1 MRNKS
6 KAGVIFKILAALL
19 GMALIA
25 AGCGGDSG
33 DEAEGGSTTTEVAA
47 APTTTADATGTIATD
62 TAQPTT
68 SAATAPPSA
77 NEAETSASTAEQT
90 GSGCDVEPFQDPRGG
105 IFQEHQDKMDRCHP
119 FQSLDAFCL
128 TQDAPGV
135 PLEATDRG
143 ITEDSISFVH
153 LRTTLEDLESL
164 GFATDVGDPT
174 KMFETF
180 VWYVNNVCGGVH
192 GRQIDLSLIEVP
204 PTGSDVDALRNAACI
219 EATEDRDAVIVLN
232 STGFSGTA
240 NLCFA
245 EQDPKAA
252 FVSSQNM
259 PLEYLERGEGRL
271 IALALALE
279 ESLQFLA
286 QAVIAEGLL
295 EGKTVGVLG
304 TDSPGEGGEAVS
316 NFVSL
321 LEDAGVNVAV
331 YDTIGCAGGLMCT
344 DGTIESVSKLIEENV
359 DVLFPTLNT
368 LSLPNYI
375 GEMVR
380 QGFEPGDITFYNS
393 NASSQARDIVASK
406 IVQFG
411 GEDAGRLYDGTVII
425 DEADTGARLEDDYA
439 PIRFNQMCYDTYL
452 EHHENVPGD
461 EDLTDPPH
469 DAYDPDGNTQF
480 GMVAQ
485 VCAFMRVALRAVY
498 DAGPNPTRDEIYE
511 ALVNLGPI
519 DSNGMFPHTIRPG
532 KTQSADVIHKMI
544 FSYPCA
550 AGEEFATDQ
559 GTCIMNAPDD
569 EWRLVER

>member
-1 MRNKS
+1 MRSTS
-6 KAGVIFKILAALL
+6 KMWVVFKVLGVLL
-19 GMALIA
+19 GVALVA

-33 DEAEGGSTTTEVAA
+33 DEAGSTTTTEASVATTA
-47 APTTTADATGTIATD
+47 ANEMPTTTT
-62 TAQPTT
+62 TALPSTT
-68 SAATAPPSA
+68 
-77 NEAETSASTAEQT
+77 EAETPIPTATED
-90 GSGCDVEPFQDPRGG
+90 GCDIEPFQDPRGG
-105 IFQEHQDKMDRCHP
+105 IFQEFQSEIDRCHP

-128 TQDAPGV
+128 SQDTPDV

-153 LRTTLEDLESL
+153 LRTTLEDLASL

-245 EQDPKAA
+245 EQDPKVA

-304 TDSPGEGGEAVS
+304 TDSPGEGGEAVD

-321 LEDAGVNVAV
+321 LRDAGVNVAV

-344 DGTIESVSKLIEENV
+344 DGTTESVSNLIEKNV

-393 NASSQARDIVASK
+393 NAASQARDIVASK

-439 PIRFNQMCYDTYL
+439 PIKFNQMCYDTYF

-461 EDLTDPPH
+461 EDLSDPPH
-469 DAYDPDGNTQF
+469 DAYDPDGNTPF

-498 DAGPNPTRDEIYE
+498 DAGPNPTREEVYE
-511 ALVNLGPI
+511 ALLNLGPI

-532 KTQSADVIHKMI
+532 KTQSADVIHKMV

>member
-1 MRNKS
+1 MRKAS
-6 KAGVIFKILAALL
+6 KAGAMFKVLGVLL
-19 GMALIA
+19 GMALVA

-33 DEAEGGSTTTEVAA
+33 DEAEGTTTTEVSVANE
-47 APTTTADATGTIATD
+47 TVT
-62 TAQPTT
+62 TT
-68 SAATAPPSA
+68 SAATATAPAEASEPTDASSPGTS
-77 NEAETSASTAEQT
+77 EAESSVSTTAVAAS
-90 GSGCDVEPFQDPRGG
+90 GGCDIEPFQDPRGG

-119 FQSLDAFCL
+119 FQSLDSFCL
-128 TQDAPGV
+128 AQDPPDVA
-135 PLEATDRG
+135 LEATDRG

-204 PTGSDVDALRNAACI
+204 VTGSDVDALRNAACI

-245 EQDPKAA
+245 EQDPKVA

-271 IALALALE
+271 IALSLALE

-304 TDSPGEGGEAVS
+304 TDLPGEGGEAVS

-321 LEDAGVNVAV
+321 LRDADVNVAV

-439 PIRFNQMCYDTYL
+439 PIKFNQMCYDTYL
-452 EHHENVPGD
+452 ENHENVPGD
-461 EDLTDPPH
+461 EDLNDPPH
-469 DAYDPDGNTQF
+469 DAYDPDGNTPF

-498 DAGPNPTRDEIYE
+498 DAGPNPTREEIYE

>member
-1 MRNKS
+1 MKKTS
-6 KAGVIFKILAALL
+6 KAVASLKVLGALL
-19 GMALIA
+19 GVALAA

-33 DEAEGGSTTTEVAA
+33 DEAGSTTTTEASVATTA
-47 APTTTADATGTIATD
+47 AIEMPTTTT
-62 TAQPTT
+62 TALPSTT
-68 SAATAPPSA
+68 
-77 NEAETSASTAEQT
+77 EAETPIPTATED
-90 GSGCDVEPFQDPRGG
+90 GCDIEPFQDPRGG
-105 IFQEHQDKMDRCHP
+105 IFQEFQNEIDRCHP
-119 FQSLDAFCL
+119 FQSLDEFCL
-128 TQDAPGV
+128 QQDTPDV
-135 PLEATDRG
+135 PLTATDRG

-153 LRTTLEDLESL
+153 LRTTLEDLASL

-180 VWYVNNVCGGVH
+180 VWYVNNFCGGVH

-245 EQDPKAA
+245 EQDPKVA

-304 TDSPGEGGEAVS
+304 TDSPGEGGEAVD

-321 LEDAGVNVAV
+321 LLDAGVNVAV

-344 DGTIESVSKLIEENV
+344 GGTIESVSNLIEQNV

-393 NASSQARDIVASK
+393 NAASQARDIVASK

-439 PIRFNQMCYDTYL
+439 PIKFNQMCYDTYL

-469 DAYDPDGNTQF
+469 DAYDPDGNTPF

-498 DAGPNPTRDEIYE
+498 DAGPNPTREEIY
-511 ALVNLGPI
+511 AVLANMGPI

>member
-1 MRNKS
+1 MKKS
-6 KAGVIFKILAALL
+6 CKAGAMLKILGALL
-19 GMALIA
+19 GLAVIA

-33 DEAEGGSTTTEVAA
+33 DEAEGTATTEVSVANTTA
-47 APTTTADATGTIATD
+47 TTTSATESATDSEPADAMPASPTEAES
-62 TAQPTT
+62 PVSTT
-68 SAATAPPSA
+68 SAAT
-77 NEAETSASTAEQT
+77 N
-90 GSGCDVEPFQDPRGG
+90 GGCDEPYQDPRGG

-128 TQDAPGV
+128 SQDTPDV

-143 ITEDSISFVH
+143 ITESSISFVH
-153 LRTTLEDLESL
+153 IRTTLEDLAEM

-180 VWYVNNVCGGVH
+180 AWYVNNVCGGVH
-192 GRQIDLSLIEVP
+192 GRQIDMSLIKVP
-204 PTGSDVDALRNAACI
+204 PTGTDQDALRNAACI

-304 TDSPGEGGEAVS
+304 TDSPGEGGEAVE
-316 NFVSL
+316 NFVAL
-321 LEDAGVNVAV
+321 LRDAGVNVAV

-344 DGTIESVSKLIEENV
+344 DGTTESVSNLIEENV

-375 GEMVR
+375 AEMVR

-393 NASSQARDIVASK
+393 NAASQARDIVASK

-439 PIRFNQMCYDTYL
+439 PARFNQMCYDTYL

-461 EDLTDPPH
+461 EDLNDPPH
-469 DAYDPDGNTQF
+469 DAYDPDGNTPF

-498 DAGPNPTRDEIYE
+498 DAGPNPTREEIYE
-511 ALVNLGPI
+511 ALLNLGPI

-550 AGEEFATDQ
+550 AGEAFATDQ

>member
-1 MRNKS
+1 MKNKS
-6 KAGVIFKILAALL
+6 NMGTALKVLAALL
-19 GMALIA
+19 GVALIA

-33 DEAEGGSTTTEVAA
+33 DDAEGSTTTEVSVAN
-47 APTTTADATGTIATD
+47 ATVT
-62 TAQPTT
+62 TT
-68 SAATAPPSA
+68 SAATTAAPAAASEPTDASSPGTS
-77 NEAETSASTAEQT
+77 EAESSVSTTAVAAS
-90 GSGCDVEPFQDPRGG
+90 SGCDIEPFQDPRGG

-153 LRTTLEDLESL
+153 LRTTLEDLASL

-180 VWYVNNVCGGVH
+180 AWYVNNVCGGVH

-245 EQDPKAA
+245 EQDPKVA

-344 DGTIESVSKLIEENV
+344 DGTIESVSNLIEENV

-393 NASSQARDIVASK
+393 NAASQARDIVASK

-439 PIRFNQMCYDTYL
+439 PNRFNQMCYDTYL

-461 EDLTDPPH
+461 EDLNDPPH
-469 DAYDPDGNTQF
+469 DAYDPDGNTPF

-498 DAGPNPTRDEIYE
+498 DAGPNPTREEIYE

>member
-1 MRNKS
+1 MQKTS
-6 KAGVIFKILAALL
+6 KAGMMSKVLGVLL
-19 GMALIA
+19 GVALVA
-25 AGCGGDSG
+25 ASCGGDSG
-33 DEAEGGSTTTEVAA
+33 DEVGITTTTEVPVANTTATTAA
-47 APTTTADATGTIATD
+47 AKVPAADSEPTDVMPSSTTETG
-62 TAQPTT
+62 
-68 SAATAPPSA
+68 
-77 NEAETSASTAEQT
+77 
-90 GSGCDVEPFQDPRGG
+90 GGCDETFQDPRGG
-105 IFQEHQDKMDRCHP
+105 IFQEHQDKIDRCHP

-128 TQDAPGV
+128 SQDTPDV

-153 LRTTLEDLESL
+153 LRTTLEDLASL

-245 EQDPKAA
+245 EQDPKVA
-252 FVSSQNM
+252 FISSQNM
-259 PLEYLERGEGRL
+259 QLEYLERGEGRL

-304 TDSPGEGGEAVS
+304 TDSPGEGGEVVE

-321 LEDAGVNVAV
+321 LRDAGVNVAV

-344 DGTIESVSKLIEENV
+344 DGTTESVSNLIEKNV

-393 NASSQARDIVASK
+393 NAASQARDIVASK

-411 GEDAGRLYDGTVII
+411 GEDAGRLYNGTVII

-439 PIRFNQMCYDTYL
+439 PAKFNQMCYDTYL
-452 EHHENVPGD
+452 EHHENVLGN
-461 EDLTDPPH
+461 EDLNDPPH
-469 DAYDPDGNTQF
+469 DAYDPDENTPF

-498 DAGPNPTRDEIYE
+498 DAGPNPTREDIYG
-511 ALVNLGPI
+511 ALLNLGPI

-544 FSYPCA
+544 FTYPCA

-559 GTCIMNAPDD
+559 GTCIVNAPDD

>member
-1 MRNKS
+1 MQTAS
-6 KAGVIFKILAALL
+6 KAGAVLKVLGVLL
-19 GMALIA
+19 GLALIA

-33 DEAEGGSTTTEVAA
+33 DEAGITTTTEVSVTNTTATTAA
-47 APTTTADATGTIATD
+47 AKVPAADSEPTDVMPSSTTETG
-62 TAQPTT
+62 
-68 SAATAPPSA
+68 
-77 NEAETSASTAEQT
+77 
-90 GSGCDVEPFQDPRGG
+90 GGCDETFQDPRGG

-128 TQDAPGV
+128 SQDTPDV
-135 PLEATDRG
+135 SLEATDRG

-153 LRTTLEDLESL
+153 LRTTLEDLASL

-245 EQDPKAA
+245 EQDPKVA
-252 FVSSQNM
+252 FISSQNM
-259 PLEYLERGEGRL
+259 QLEYLERGEGRL

-304 TDSPGEGGEAVS
+304 TDSPGEGGEVVE
-316 NFVSL
+316 NFVAL
-321 LEDAGVNVAV
+321 LRDAGVNVAV

-344 DGTIESVSKLIEENV
+344 DGTTESVSNLVEKNV

-393 NASSQARDIVASK
+393 NAASQARDIVASK

-411 GEDAGRLYDGTVII
+411 GEDAGRLYNGTVII

-439 PIRFNQMCYDTYL
+439 PAKFNQMCYDTYL
-452 EHHENVPGD
+452 EYHENVLGN
-461 EDLTDPPH
+461 EDLNDPPH
-469 DAYDPDGNTQF
+469 DAYDPDENTPF

-498 DAGPNPTRDEIYE
+498 DAGPNPTREDIYE
-511 ALVNLGPI
+511 ALLNLGPI

-544 FSYPCA
+544 FTYPCA

-559 GTCIMNAPDD
+559 GTCIVNAPDD

>member
-1 MRNKS
+1 
-6 KAGVIFKILAALL
+6 
-19 GMALIA
+19 
-25 AGCGGDSG
+25 
-33 DEAEGGSTTTEVAA
+33 
-47 APTTTADATGTIATD
+47 
-62 TAQPTT
+62 
-68 SAATAPPSA
+68 
-77 NEAETSASTAEQT
+77 
-90 GSGCDVEPFQDPRGG
+90 
-105 IFQEHQDKMDRCHP
+105 MDRCHP
-119 FQSLDAFCL
+119 FQSLDSFCL

-153 LRTTLEDLESL
+153 LRTTLEDLASL

-180 VWYVNNVCGGVH
+180 AWYVNNVCGGVH

-245 EQDPKAA
+245 EQDPKVA

-344 DGTIESVSKLIEENV
+344 DGTIESVSNLIEENV

-439 PIRFNQMCYDTYL
+439 PNRFNQMCYDTYL

-461 EDLTDPPH
+461 EDLNDPPH
-469 DAYDPDGNTQF
+469 DAYDPDGNTPF

-511 ALVNLGPI
+511 ALLNLGPI

>member
-1 MRNKS
+1 MRKAS
-6 KAGVIFKILAALL
+6 KAGAMFKVLGVLL
-19 GMALIA
+19 GMALVA

-33 DEAEGGSTTTEVAA
+33 DEAEGTTTTEVSVANE
-47 APTTTADATGTIATD
+47 TVT
-62 TAQPTT
+62 TT
-68 SAATAPPSA
+68 SAATATAPAEASEPTDASSLGTS
-77 NEAETSASTAEQT
+77 EAESSVSTTAVAAS
-90 GSGCDVEPFQDPRGG
+90 GGCDIEPFQDSRGG

-119 FQSLDAFCL
+119 FQSLDEFCL
-128 TQDAPGV
+128 AQDPPDV
-135 PLEATDRG
+135 PLEATDKG
-143 ITEDSISFVH
+143 ITGDSISFVH

-204 PTGSDVDALRNAACI
+204 VTGSDVDALRNAACI

-245 EQDPKAA
+245 EQDPKVA

-271 IALALALE
+271 IALSLALE

-304 TDSPGEGGEAVS
+304 TDSPGEGGEAVR

-344 DGTIESVSKLIEENV
+344 DGTIESVSNLIEENV

-439 PIRFNQMCYDTYL
+439 PNRFNQMCYDTYL

-461 EDLTDPPH
+461 EDLNDPPH
-469 DAYDPDGNTQF
+469 DAYDPDGNTPF

-485 VCAFMRVALRAVY
+485 VCSFMRVALRAVY
-498 DAGPNPTRDEIYE
+498 DAGPNPTREEIYE
-511 ALVNLGPI
+511 ALLNLGPI

>member
-1 MRNKS
+1 MQTAS
-6 KAGVIFKILAALL
+6 KAGAVLKVLGVLL
-19 GMALIA
+19 GLALTA

-33 DEAEGGSTTTEVAA
+33 DEAGITTTTEVSVAN
-47 APTTTADATGTIATD
+47 TTAT
-62 TAQPTT
+62 TAAVTE
-68 SAATAPPSA
+68 SAADSEPADVMPSSTT
-77 NEAETSASTAEQT
+77 ET
-90 GSGCDVEPFQDPRGG
+90 GGGCDETFQDPRGG

-128 TQDAPGV
+128 SQDTPDV

-153 LRTTLEDLESL
+153 LRTTLEDLASL

-245 EQDPKAA
+245 EQDPKVA
-252 FVSSQNM
+252 FISSQNM
-259 PLEYLERGEGRL
+259 QLEYLERGEGRL

-304 TDSPGEGGEAVS
+304 TDSPGEGGEVVE
-316 NFVSL
+316 NFVAL
-321 LEDAGVNVAV
+321 LRDAGVNVAV

-344 DGTIESVSKLIEENV
+344 DGTTESVSNLIEKNV

-393 NASSQARDIVASK
+393 NAASQARDIVASK

-411 GEDAGRLYDGTVII
+411 GEDAGRLYNGTVII

-439 PIRFNQMCYDTYL
+439 PAEFNQMCYDTYL
-452 EHHENVPGD
+452 EHHENVLGN
-461 EDLTDPPH
+461 EDLNDPPH
-469 DAYDPDGNTQF
+469 DAYDPDENTPF

-498 DAGPNPTRDEIYE
+498 DAGTNPTREDIYD
-511 ALVNLGPI
+511 ALLNLGPI

-544 FSYPCA
+544 FTYPCA

-559 GTCIMNAPDD
+559 GTCIVNAPDD

>member
-1 MRNKS
+1 MQKTS
-6 KAGVIFKILAALL
+6 KAGASLKVLGVLL
-19 GMALIA
+19 GLALVA
-25 AGCGGDSG
+25 AGCGEDSG
-33 DEAEGGSTTTEVAA
+33 DEAGSTTTTEVSVANTTAITTSAA
-47 APTTTADATGTIATD
+47 APTAASEPTD
-62 TAQPTT
+62 VT
-68 SAATAPPSA
+68 PS
-77 NEAETSASTAEQT
+77 STAEAESSVST
-90 GSGCDVEPFQDPRGG
+90 TVAATSTSCDIEPFQDPRGG

-128 TQDAPGV
+128 PQDIPDGLT
-135 PLEATDRG
+135 LEATDRG

-304 TDSPGEGGEAVS
+304 TDSPGEGGEVVE
-316 NFVSL
+316 NFVAL
-321 LEDAGVNVAV
+321 LRDAGVNVAV

-344 DGTIESVSKLIEENV
+344 DGTTESVNNLIEENV

-393 NASSQARDIVASK
+393 NAASQARDIVASK

-411 GEDAGRLYDGTVII
+411 GEDAGRLYHGTVII

-439 PIRFNQMCYDTYL
+439 PAEFNQMCYDTYL

-461 EDLTDPPH
+461 EDLNDPPH
-469 DAYDPDGNTQF
+469 DAYDPDGNTPF

-498 DAGPNPTRDEIYE
+498 DAGPNPTREEIYE
-511 ALVNLGPI
+511 ALLNLGPI

-550 AGEEFATDQ
+550 AGEAFATDQ

>member
-1 MRNKS
+1 
-6 KAGVIFKILAALL
+6 
-19 GMALIA
+19 
-25 AGCGGDSG
+25 
-33 DEAEGGSTTTEVAA
+33 
-47 APTTTADATGTIATD
+47 
-62 TAQPTT
+62 
-68 SAATAPPSA
+68 
-77 NEAETSASTAEQT
+77 
-90 GSGCDVEPFQDPRGG
+90 
-105 IFQEHQDKMDRCHP
+105 MDRCHP
-119 FQSLDAFCL
+119 FQSLDEFCL
-128 TQDAPGV
+128 AQDPPDVA
-135 PLEATDRG
+135 LEATDRG

-204 PTGSDVDALRNAACI
+204 VTGSDVDALRNAACI
-219 EATEDRDAVIVLN
+219 EATEDRDAVLVLN
-232 STGFSGTA
+232 STGFSGPA

-252 FVSSQNM
+252 FVSSQSL
-259 PLEYLERGEGRL
+259 PLEYLERGEDRL
-271 IALALALE
+271 VTLALAAE

-286 QAVIAEGLL
+286 QAVLAEGLL
-295 EGKTVGVLG
+295 EGKTVGVIGSDL
-304 TDSPGEGGEAVS
+304 PGEGGSVVER
-316 NFVSL
+316 FVSDL
-321 LEDAGVNVAV
+321 RDAGVNVAV

-344 DGTIESVSKLIEENV
+344 GGTTESVGSLIEQNV

-393 NASSQARDIVASK
+393 NFASQARDIVASK

-439 PIRFNQMCYDTYL
+439 PIKFNQMCYDTYL

-461 EDLTDPPH
+461 EDLNDPPH
-469 DAYDPDGNTQF
+469 DAFDPDGNTPF

-498 DAGPNPTRDEIYE
+498 DAGPNPTREEIY
-511 ALVNLGPI
+511 AVLANMGPI

>member
-1 MRNKS
+1 MKKS
-6 KAGVIFKILAALL
+6 CTSGAVLKILGALL
-19 GMALIA
+19 GLALIA
-25 AGCGGDSG
+25 VGCGGDSG
-33 DEAEGGSTTTEVAA
+33 DEAGSTTTTEVSVANTTA
-47 APTTTADATGTIATD
+47 TTTSVTVPAADSEPTD
-62 TAQPTT
+62 AR
-68 SAATAPPSA
+68 SS
-77 NEAETSASTAEQT
+77 STAEVESSVST
-90 GSGCDVEPFQDPRGG
+90 TSVATSGGCDIEPYQDTRGG

-128 TQDAPGV
+128 SQDTPDV

-153 LRTTLEDLESL
+153 LRTTLEDLAKM

-192 GRQIDLSLIEVP
+192 GRQIDMSLIKVP
-204 PTGSDVDALRNAACI
+204 PTGTDQDALRNAACI
-219 EATEDRDAVIVLN
+219 EATEDRDAVLVLN
-232 STGFSGTA
+232 SSGFSGPA

-245 EQDPKAA
+245 EQDPKVA
-252 FVSSQNM
+252 FISSQSL

-271 IALALALE
+271 VTLALAAE

-286 QAVIAEGLL
+286 QAVLDENLL
-295 EGKTVGVLG
+295 EGKTVGVIGSDL
-304 TDSPGEGGEAVS
+304 PGEGGSVIDS
-316 NFVSL
+316 FVSL
-321 LEDAGVNVAV
+321 LRDAGVNVAV

-344 DGTIESVSKLIEENV
+344 DGTIESVSNLIEENV

-393 NASSQARDIVASK
+393 NFASQARDIVASK

-411 GEDAGRLYDGTVII
+411 SEDAGRLYDRTVII

-439 PIRFNQMCYDTYL
+439 PAKFNQMCYDTYL

-461 EDLTDPPH
+461 EDLNDPPH
-469 DAYDPDGNTQF
+469 DAYDPDGNTPF

-498 DAGPNPTRDEIYE
+498 DAGPNPTREEIYE
-511 ALVNLGPI
+511 ALINLGPI
-519 DSNGMFPHTIRPG
+519 DSNGMFPHTILPG

-559 GTCIMNAPDD
+559 GTCIMNVPDD
-569 EWRLVER
+569 EWRLVDR

>member
-1 MRNKS
+1 MRSTS
-6 KAGVIFKILAALL
+6 KMRVIFKVLGALL
-19 GMALIA
+19 GVALAA

-33 DEAEGGSTTTEVAA
+33 DEAGSTTTTEVSVANTAA
-47 APTTTADATGTIATD
+47 T
-62 TAQPTT
+62 TT
-68 SAATAPPSA
+68 SATVPTADSEPTDATPSSTT
-77 NEAETSASTAEQT
+77 EAASSVSTTVAAT
-90 GSGCDVEPFQDPRGG
+90 RGGCDEPYQDPRGG

-119 FQSLDAFCL
+119 FQSLDEFCL
-128 TQDAPGV
+128 AQDPPDV

-245 EQDPKAA
+245 EQDPKVA

-304 TDSPGEGGEAVS
+304 TDSPGEGGEAVD

-321 LEDAGVNVAV
+321 LRDAGVNVAV
-331 YDTIGCAGGLMCT
+331 YDTIGCAGGLMCNN
-344 DGTIESVSKLIEENV
+344 GTIESVSNLIEQNV

-393 NASSQARDIVASK
+393 NAASQARDIVASK

-439 PIRFNQMCYDTYL
+439 PIKFNQMCYDTYF

-461 EDLTDPPH
+461 EDLNDPPH
-469 DAYDPDGNTQF
+469 DAYDPDGNTPF

-498 DAGPNPTRDEIYE
+498 DAGPNPTREEIY
-511 ALVNLGPI
+511 AVLANMGPI

>member
-1 MRNKS
+1 MQKTS
-6 KAGVIFKILAALL
+6 KAGMMSKVLGALL
-19 GMALIA
+19 GVALVA
-25 AGCGGDSG
+25 ASCGGDSG
-33 DEAEGGSTTTEVAA
+33 DEAGSTTTTEVSVTNTTATTAA
-47 APTTTADATGTIATD
+47 ATVPAADSEPADVLPSSTTETD
-62 TAQPTT
+62 
-68 SAATAPPSA
+68 
-77 NEAETSASTAEQT
+77 
-90 GSGCDVEPFQDPRGG
+90 GGCDETFQDPRGG

-128 TQDAPGV
+128 SQDTPDV

-153 LRTTLEDLESL
+153 LRTTLEDLASL
-164 GFATDVGDPT
+164 GFATDVGNPT

-245 EQDPKAA
+245 EQDPKVA
-252 FVSSQNM
+252 FISSQNM
-259 PLEYLERGEGRL
+259 QLEYLERGEGRL

-304 TDSPGEGGEAVS
+304 TDSPGEGGEVVE

-321 LEDAGVNVAV
+321 LRDAGVNVAV

-344 DGTIESVSKLIEENV
+344 DGTTESVSNLIEKNV

-393 NASSQARDIVASK
+393 NAASQARDIVASK

-411 GEDAGRLYDGTVII
+411 GEDAGRLYNGTVII

-439 PIRFNQMCYDTYL
+439 PAKFNQMCYDTYL
-452 EHHENVPGD
+452 EHHENVLGN
-461 EDLTDPPH
+461 EDLNDPPH
-469 DAYDPDGNTQF
+469 DAYDPDENTPF

-498 DAGPNPTRDEIYE
+498 DAGPNPTREDIYE
-511 ALVNLGPI
+511 ALLNLGPI

-544 FSYPCA
+544 FTYPCA

-559 GTCIMNAPDD
+559 GTCIVNAPDD

>member
-1 MRNKS
+1 MRSTS
-6 KAGVIFKILAALL
+6 KMRVVFKVLGVLL
-19 GMALIA
+19 GVALVA

-33 DEAEGGSTTTEVAA
+33 DEAGSTTTTEAA
-47 APTTTADATGTIATD
+47 VVDTTAATTSATAPTAGSEPTDATPPTAAEAESSVSTTTAATRG
-62 TAQPTT
+62 
-68 SAATAPPSA
+68 
-77 NEAETSASTAEQT
+77 
-90 GSGCDVEPFQDPRGG
+90 GCDEPYQDPRGG

-119 FQSLDAFCL
+119 FQSLDEFCL
-128 TQDAPGV
+128 AQDPPDV

-143 ITEDSISFVH
+143 ITEESISFVH

-204 PTGSDVDALRNAACI
+204 VTGSDVDALRNAACI
-219 EATEDRDAVIVLN
+219 EATEDRDAVLVLN
-232 STGFSGTA
+232 STGFSGPA

-252 FVSSQNM
+252 FVSSQSL
-259 PLEYLERGEGRL
+259 PLEYLERGEDRL
-271 IALALALE
+271 VTLALAAE

-286 QAVIAEGLL
+286 QAVLAEGLL
-295 EGKTVGVLG
+295 EGKTVGVIGSDL
-304 TDSPGEGGEAVS
+304 PGEGGSVVER
-316 NFVSL
+316 FVSDL
-321 LEDAGVNVAV
+321 RDAGVNVAV

-344 DGTIESVSKLIEENV
+344 GGTTESVSSLIEKNV

-393 NASSQARDIVASK
+393 NFASQARDIVASK

-439 PIRFNQMCYDTYL
+439 PIKFNQMCYDTYL

-461 EDLTDPPH
+461 EDLNDPPH
-469 DAYDPDGNTQF
+469 DAYDPDGNTPF

-498 DAGPNPTRDEIYE
+498 DAGPNPTREEIY
-511 ALVNLGPI
+511 AVLANMGPI

>member
-1 MRNKS
+1 MKKS
-6 KAGVIFKILAALL
+6 SKFGRMFKVLSVLL
-19 GMALIA
+19 GVALIA

-33 DEAEGGSTTTEVAA
+33 DEAGGTATTEASATSVATTATASAAATASDSQLTDASPPSAVESSVSTTTVA
-47 APTTTADATGTIATD
+47 
-62 TAQPTT
+62 T
-68 SAATAPPSA
+68 S
-77 NEAETSASTAEQT
+77 
-90 GSGCDVEPFQDPRGG
+90 GGCDEPYQDPRGG
-105 IFQEHQDKMDRCHP
+105 IFQDHQNKIDRCHP

-128 TQDAPGV
+128 PQDPPSV
-135 PLEATDRG
+135 PLEATGRG
-143 ITEDSISFVH
+143 ITESSISFVH
-153 LRTTLEDLESL
+153 LRTKLEDLASL

-192 GRQIDLSLIEVP
+192 GRQIDMSLIEVP
-204 PTGSDVDALRNAACI
+204 PTGTDQDALRNAACI
-219 EATEDRDAVIVLN
+219 EAKEDRDAVIVLN

-245 EQDPKAA
+245 EQDPKVA
-252 FVSSQNM
+252 FISSQNM
-259 PLEYLERGEGRL
+259 PMEYLERGEGLL
-271 IALALALE
+271 IALSLALE

-295 EGKTVGVLG
+295 EGKTVAVLG
-304 TDSPGEGGEAVS
+304 TDSPGEGGEAVD

-321 LEDAGVNVAV
+321 LRDAGVNVAV

-344 DGTIESVSKLIEENV
+344 DGTIESVNNLIEENV

-375 GEMVR
+375 AEMVR

-406 IVQFG
+406 VVQFG
-411 GEDAGRLYDGTVII
+411 SEDAGRLYDGTVII

-439 PIRFNQMCYDTYL
+439 PAKFNQMCYDTYL

-461 EDLTDPPH
+461 ESLGDPPH
-469 DAYDPDGNTQF
+469 DAYDPDGNTPF

-498 DAGPNPTRDEIYE
+498 DAGPNPTREDIYE
-511 ALVNLGPI
+511 ALINLGPI
-519 DSNGMFPHTIRPG
+519 DSNGMFPHTIRPD
-532 KTQSADVIHKMI
+532 KWQSADVIHKMI

-550 AGEEFATDQ
+550 VGEEFATDQ

>member
-1 MRNKS
+1 MQKTS
-6 KAGVIFKILAALL
+6 KAGMMSKVLGALL
-19 GMALIA
+19 GVALVA
-25 AGCGGDSG
+25 ASCGGDSG
-33 DEAEGGSTTTEVAA
+33 DEAGSTTTTEVSVTNTTATTAA
-47 APTTTADATGTIATD
+47 ATVPAADSEPADVLPSSTTETD
-62 TAQPTT
+62 
-68 SAATAPPSA
+68 
-77 NEAETSASTAEQT
+77 
-90 GSGCDVEPFQDPRGG
+90 GGCDETFQDPRGG

-128 TQDAPGV
+128 SQDTPDV

-153 LRTTLEDLESL
+153 LRTTLEDLASL

-245 EQDPKAA
+245 EQDPKVA
-252 FVSSQNM
+252 FISSQNM
-259 PLEYLERGEGRL
+259 QLEYLERGEGRL

-304 TDSPGEGGEAVS
+304 TDSPGEGGEVVE

-321 LEDAGVNVAV
+321 LRDAGVNVAV

-344 DGTIESVSKLIEENV
+344 DGTTESVSNLIEKNV

-393 NASSQARDIVASK
+393 NAASQARDIVASK

-411 GEDAGRLYDGTVII
+411 GEDAGRLYNGTVII

-439 PIRFNQMCYDTYL
+439 PAKFNQMCYDTYL
-452 EHHENVPGD
+452 EHHENVLGN
-461 EDLTDPPH
+461 EDLNDPPH
-469 DAYDPDGNTQF
+469 DAYDPDENTPF

-498 DAGPNPTRDEIYE
+498 DAGPNPTREDIYE
-511 ALVNLGPI
+511 ALLNLGPI

-544 FSYPCA
+544 FTYPCA

-559 GTCIMNAPDD
+559 GTCIVNAPDD

>member
-1 MRNKS
+1 MKKSNKMGAVL
-6 KAGVIFKILAALL
+6 KVLGALL
-19 GMALIA
+19 GLVLIA

-33 DEAEGGSTTTEVAA
+33 DEAEGTATTEAAVADTTATTTSAA
-47 APTTTADATGTIATD
+47 APTTDSEPTDAMS
-62 TAQPTT
+62 P
-68 SAATAPPSA
+68 
-77 NEAETSASTAEQT
+77 STAEAESSVST
-90 GSGCDVEPFQDPRGG
+90 TTAAASGGCDEPYQDPRGG

-119 FQSLDAFCL
+119 FQSLDEFCL
-128 TQDAPGV
+128 SQDAPDA
-135 PLEATDRG
+135 PLEATDKG

-153 LRTTLEDLESL
+153 LRTTLEDLEAL

-192 GRQIDLSLIEVP
+192 GRQIDMSLIEVP
-204 PTGSDVDALRNAACI
+204 PTGTDQDALRNAACI
-219 EATEDRDAVIVLN
+219 EATEDRDAVLVLN

-245 EQDPKAA
+245 EQDPKVA
-252 FVSSQNM
+252 FVSSQSLPM
-259 PLEYLERGEGRL
+259 EYLERGEGRL
-271 IALALALE
+271 VTLALAAE

-286 QAVIAEGLL
+286 QSVLAEGLL
-295 EGKTVGVLG
+295 EGKTVGVIGSDL
-304 TDSPGEGGEAVS
+304 PGEGGNVVDS
-316 NFVSL
+316 FVSL
-321 LEDAGVNVAV
+321 LQDADVNVAV

-344 DGTIESVSKLIEENV
+344 NGTTESVSNLIEENV

-393 NASSQARDIVASK
+393 NFASQARDIVASK
-406 IVQFG
+406 IVQFSS
-411 GEDAGRLYDGTVII
+411 EDAGLLYDGTVII

-439 PIRFNQMCYDTYL
+439 PAKFNQMCYDTYL
-452 EHHENVPGD
+452 EYHENVPGN
-461 EDLTDPPH
+461 EDLADPPH
-469 DAYDPDGNTQF
+469 DAFHPDENTPF

-498 DAGPNPTRDEIYE
+498 DAGPNPTREEIYE
-511 ALVNLGPI
+511 ALLNLGPI

-544 FSYPCA
+544 FRYPCA